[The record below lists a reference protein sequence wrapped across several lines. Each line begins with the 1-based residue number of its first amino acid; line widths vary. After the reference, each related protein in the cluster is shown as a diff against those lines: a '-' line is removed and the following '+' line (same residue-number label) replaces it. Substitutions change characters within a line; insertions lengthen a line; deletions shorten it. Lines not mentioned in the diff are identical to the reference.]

1 MRRTR
6 SLRVFPSLR
15 IGEGSLRAAP
25 AAAACLPSH
34 RQAQAGGRVTGF
46 VLIAILLASCAGLDP
61 VSRRPAEFRVYDS
74 EQVFVHAALITVL
87 EGRGYDIAFS
97 DQAAGQVETAWLEG
111 GGMRTQAVAEV
122 KGLAKNET
130 RLAVGLRVEVGGP
143 GKWKPVAV
151 KMELYESLFED
162 IDLQIY
168 RERFRKIERK
178 GK

>member
-15 IGEGSLRAAP
+15 IGEGRV
-25 AAAACLPSH
+25 
-34 RQAQAGGRVTGF
+34 GVTGF
-46 VLIAILLASCAGLDP
+46 VLIAVILASCAALDP

-74 EQVFVHAALITVL
+74 EQALVHAALLTVL

-97 DQAAGQVETAWLEG
+97 DQATGQVETGWLEG
-111 GGMRTQAVAEV
+111 RGMRTQAVAEV
-122 KGLAKNET
+122 KALAKNET
-130 RLAVGLRVEVGGP
+130 RLALALKVEEGGP
-143 GKWKPVAV
+143 GKWRPVAV
-151 KMELYESLFED
+151 KMELYEGIFED